1 LLESGQGLTLVLAL
15 RSSVRRYAGSP
26 VRLSA
31 RYRGRRGTH
40 ARGTERPSAEKKLHL
55 SETPASPEIQTSS
68 ARTRR
73 LRHSPRRI
81 VIYLSTRCL
90 RYVCDLVVRAGT
102 GAGGR
107 RPSESAQS
115 ERLRLRLVFSFF
127 PGWLRASG
135 VPNVYSV
142 SVVVYVL
149 REGPLRRICS
159 GCGFE
164 NRSREGPARRENERR
179 DSRARRVYT
188 PRIHIHTYPSTHDS
202 RLTTDASSTT
212 STDDCHR
219 LQGPYAW
226 SPRVHCCQAGA
237 VWSPRGV
244 CSL

>member
-1 LLESGQGLTLVLAL
+1 MEA
-15 RSSVRRYAGSP
+15 RIRWFAAFAAFAGSP
-26 VRLSA
+26 VRWFA
-31 RYRGRRGTH
+31 CQRGTVVVEG
-40 ARGTERPSAEKKLHL
+40 RMRQRPRDRDRDNFLKDPPRPLKFHSDVLAPSHSQAPPSLASSHSHL
-55 SETPASPEIQTSS
+55 SIDKMPQVRMRSRGERRDSPSS
-68 ARTRR
+68 E
-73 LRHSPRRI
+73 
-81 VIYLSTRCL
+81 
-90 RYVCDLVVRAGT
+90 
-102 GAGGR
+102 
-107 RPSESAQS
+107 SESAQS

-135 VPNVYSV
+135 VPNVYYV

-237 VWSPRGV
+237 VWSPCGV
-244 CSL
+244 RSL